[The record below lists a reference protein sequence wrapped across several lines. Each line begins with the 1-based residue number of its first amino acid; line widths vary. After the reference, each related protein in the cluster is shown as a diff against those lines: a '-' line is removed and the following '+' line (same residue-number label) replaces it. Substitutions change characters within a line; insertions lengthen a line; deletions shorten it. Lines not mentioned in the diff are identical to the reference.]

1 MPSLSTPP
9 QTATTVY
16 RSCSKDLSPKR
27 RCLHPATWQ
36 RPRSIAGPVQDEV
49 MRARRPSVA
58 PSQAYLETEG
68 EADVAALFAPGA

>member
-1 MPSLSTPP
+1 
-9 QTATTVY
+9 
-16 RSCSKDLSPKR
+16 
-27 RCLHPATWQ
+27 
-36 RPRSIAGPVQDEV
+36 